1 MDALNEL
8 DKVDAA
14 LSKVPFTV
22 QQLLKAQTPLANAR
36 DAFFVVETSLSYAD
50 PSDAKELAALPSKLA
65 PMLSSPGM
73 SAFHAVETALAS
85 RIEGETASASDAE
98 IQKDIRAL
106 RQDLKTVADAWSGN
120 DLGNFRNKFFLADP
134 NADARIFR
142 GLLATSE
149 VLVHVS
155 NNGSPQEILSRLRAL
170 NDHLTGAYENS
181 QGVHQSGPSPLDLL
195 SQSDPNSADALT
207 KILQALL
214 DTLENAPPLPSSP
227 SFEQLR
233 DTLRS
238 GLAPTSQ
245 GAGPEDAK
253 PSDF

>member
-73 SAFHAVETALAS
+73 SAFHAV
-85 RIEGETASASDAE
+85 ETASASDAE